1 MSPGNIMTGLLDKSG
16 IISEPELQSAA
27 HTLCSSEHT
36 AAVSEGFVSV
46 GVAIA
51 EVEHVVNRLIRLR
64 ADRGSRLLGF
74 EKV

>member
-27 HTLCSSEHT
+27 QALCSSEHT
-36 AAVSEGFVSV
+36 AAVSEGFVSI

-51 EVEHVVNRLIRLR
+51 EVEHAVIRLIRMR
-64 ADRGSRLLGF
+64 ADKWSR
-74 EKV
+74 